1 MYQSRKRMRYTHRI
15 PIDNCL
21 YGLLML
27 LVLLTG
33 CTSYSMTEVYTALET
48 GQPEVAFT
56 YMEEMAPKN
65 QKLPFLFEQGVVAHY
80 ANRFPE
86 SNKVLSIA
94 EDISED
100 LYTRSVSKEG
110 LALLTNDLVRPY
122 PGTRFERLLSHYYR
136 ILNYVYLNQLD
147 GALVE
152 CRRAANLMNAYK
164 AENENYDFFA
174 AGFLAYLSAI
184 CFEATSDWNDA
195 FISYRQAETY
205 YQHAS
210 EKTGLKMP
218 RDVGHSLVRMAR
230 KLGFTQEA
238 DDYQRRYGEPLTRP
252 PGTGELVLFY
262 ENGYIPGRYEKT
274 LTFPILK
281 TDTKLE
287 AFEERNQNNERTAED
302 FAEIL
307 LKRRSDGRSYKDVD
321 IEYIL
326 HVAMPA
332 ISSRRPDI
340 AGIELQTETGQQSGV
355 LVADLETIAIETF
368 NAQASTILART
379 MTRTVLKYFAYRIAK
394 TIAEAK
400 AKEAEEKREQREKE
414 KEKLTEEEKE
424 QLIAEENAARIAE
437 LLADFAGDVVNIVN
451 MATESADTR
460 CWRLL
465 PNRIF
470 LIRTHLPSGTH
481 NLTLSF
487 LDADGENKASQTLR
501 DVEILPNRITFLNYR
516 TYE

>member
-1 MYQSRKRMRYTHRI
+1 MRNMYKTATGSW
-15 PIDNCL
+15 L
-21 YGLLML
+21 YGF
-27 LVLLTG
+27 LVLLLFIAG
-33 CTSYSMTEVYTALET
+33 CSSYSMREVYTALET
-48 GQPEVAFT
+48 GQPEVAFA

-65 QKLPFLFEQGVVAHY
+65 QKLPFLFEQGLVAHY

-86 SNKVLSIA
+86 SNKALALA

-110 LALLTNDLVRPY
+110 LALITNDRVRPY
-122 PGTRFERLLSHYYR
+122 PGARFERLLSHYYR
-136 ILNYVYLNQLD
+136 ILNYLYLNQLG

-152 CRRAANLMNAYK
+152 CRRATNLMNAYK
-164 AENENYDFFA
+164 TDDESYDFFG
-174 AGFLAYLSAI
+174 AGFLAYLSGM
-184 CFEATSDWNDA
+184 CFEAAGEWNDA
-195 FISYRQAETY
+195 FVSYRQAEMY
-205 YQHAS
+205 YRSAAK
-210 EKTGLKMP
+210 KTGVKTP
-218 RDVGHSLVRMAR
+218 DDIGHSLVRLAR

-238 DDYQRRYGEPLTRP
+238 ADYQRHYGEPAARP
-252 PGTGELVLFY
+252 TGTGELVLFY
-262 ENGYIPGRYEKT
+262 ENGYIPGKYEKT

-281 TDTKLE
+281 IDTRLE
-287 AFEERNQNNERTAED
+287 AFEEKNENNERAAED

-307 LKRRSDGRSYKDVD
+307 LKRHSDGRSYKDVD

-332 ISSRRPDI
+332 VSSRRPDI
-340 AGIELQTETGQQSGV
+340 AGIAVQTETGQQRGV
-355 LVADLETIAIETF
+355 LVVDLETIAIETF
-368 NAQASTILART
+368 SAQESTILART
-379 MTRTVLKYFAYRIAK
+379 MTRTVLKYFAYRVAK

-400 AKEAEEKREQREKE
+400 AKEAEEKRKQREKE
-414 KEKLTEEEKE
+414 KEKLTEEEKKR
-424 QLIAEENAARIAE
+424 LTDEETAARVTQIW
-437 LLADFAGDVVNIVN
+437 ADFAGDVVNIVN

-460 CWRLL
+460 CWRVL

-470 LIRTHLPSGTH
+470 LIRTHLPTGTH

-487 LDADGENKASQTLR
+487 LGNNGENKTSQTLR

>member
-1 MYQSRKRMRYTHRI
+1 MRNIHRI
-15 PIDNCL
+15 PMSFYL
-21 YGLLML
+21 YGFLALPL
-27 LVLLTG
+27 FIVG
-33 CTSYSMTEVYTALET
+33 CSSYSMTEVYTALET
-48 GQPEVAFT
+48 GQPEVAFA
-56 YMEEMAPKN
+56 YMEEMAPKH
-65 QKLPFLFEQGVVAHY
+65 QKLPFLFEQGLVAHY

-86 SNKVLSIA
+86 SNKALSVA

-110 LALLTNDLVRPY
+110 LALITNDLVRPY

-136 ILNYVYLNQLD
+136 ILNYIYLNQLD

-164 AENENYDFFA
+164 AENANYDFFA
-174 AGFLAYLSAI
+174 AGFLAYLSAM
-184 CFEATSDWNDA
+184 CFEATGDWNDA
-195 FISYRQAETY
+195 FISYRQAEAY

-218 RDVGHSLVRMAR
+218 RDVGHSLVRLAR

-238 DDYQRRYGEPLTRP
+238 SGYQSRYGKPAAHPT
-252 PGTGELVLFY
+252 GTGELVLFY

-281 TDTKLE
+281 VDTKLE
-287 AFEERNQNNERTAED
+287 AFEEKNQNNERTAED
-302 FAEIL
+302 FAEVL
-307 LKRRSDGRSYKDVD
+307 LKRRRDGRSYKDVN

-340 AGIELQTETGQQSGV
+340 TGIAVQTETGKQRGV

-368 NAQASTILART
+368 NAQESTILART
-379 MTRTVLKYFAYRIAK
+379 MTRTVLKYFAYRVAK
-394 TIAEAK
+394 TIAETK
-400 AKEAEEKREQREKE
+400 AKEAEEKRKQREKE
-414 KEKLTEEEKE
+414 KEKLTEEEKK
-424 QLIAEENAARIAE
+424 QLIAEENAARVTE
-437 LLADFAGDVVNIVN
+437 LWADLAGDVVNIVN

-460 CWRLL
+460 CWRVL

-470 LIRTHLPSGTH
+470 LIRTHLPAGTH
-481 NLTLSF
+481 DLSLSF
-487 LDADGENKASQTLR
+487 LGAEGENKTSQTLR
-501 DVEILPNRITFLNYR
+501 NVEILPNRITFLNYR

>member
-1 MYQSRKRMRYTHRI
+1 MRHTSAI
-15 PIDNCL
+15 SIETCL
-21 YGLLML
+21 YLCLGMLLLM
-27 LVLLTG
+27 TG
-33 CTSYSMTEVYTALET
+33 CSTYSMVEVYTFLEA
-48 GQPEVAFT
+48 GQPESAFAYT
-56 YMEEMAPKN
+56 EKMAPKN
-65 QKLPFLFEQGVVAHY
+65 QKLPFLFEHGLVAHY

-86 SNKVLSIA
+86 SNTALSLA

-110 LALLTNDLVRPY
+110 LALLTNDNVRPY

-136 ILNYVYLNQLD
+136 ILNYIYLNQLD

-152 CRRAANLMNAYK
+152 CRRVTNLMNTYK
-164 AENENYDFFA
+164 AENANYDFFA
-174 AGFLAYLSAI
+174 AGFLAYLSAM
-184 CFEATSDWNDA
+184 CFEAAGDWNDA
-195 FISYRQAETY
+195 FISYRQAEAY
-205 YQHAS
+205 YQRAS
-210 EKTGLKMP
+210 EKTGVKMP
-218 RDVGHSLVRMAR
+218 HDVGHSLVRLAR
-230 KLGFTQEA
+230 RLGFNQEA
-238 DDYQRRYGEPLTRP
+238 SDYQKHYGEPAARP
-252 PGTGELVLFY
+252 TGTGELVLFY
-262 ENGYIPGRYEKT
+262 ENGYIPGKYEKT

-287 AFEERNQNNERTAED
+287 AFEERNQDNERTAED

-307 LKRRSDGRSYKDVD
+307 LKRDRDGRSYKDVD

-340 AGIELQTETGQQSGV
+340 TGISVQTETGQQRGV

-368 NAQASTILART
+368 SAQESTILART
-379 MTRTVLKYFAYRIAK
+379 MTRTVLKYFAYRVAK
-394 TIAEAK
+394 AIAEAE
-400 AKEAEEKREQREKE
+400 AKEAEEKRKQREKE
-414 KEKLTEEEKE
+414 KENLTDAEKNKLIE
-424 QLIAEENAARIAE
+424 AENTARIAS
-437 LLADFAGDVVNIVN
+437 LVADLVGDVVNVVN

-460 CWRLL
+460 CWRAL

-470 LIRTHLPSGTH
+470 LIRTHLPAGTH

-487 LDADGENKASQTLR
+487 LGPDGENKASQTLR
-501 DVEILPNRITFLNYR
+501 NVEILPNRMTFLNYR